1 MKWPLKNLSVN
12 IPDINSPAYFAFR
25 RKYYHHEG
33 IDLYCPLHQEVV
45 AIESGTIVKIDKFTG
60 EHAHPPTSHW
70 NNTWS
75 ILIQGSS
82 GVIGYCELEPFVKE
96 GEQVTEGQSLGRIIP
111 VLKKDKGN
119 GITMLHLEHYA
130 TGTAEHVTWLL
141 NEPQPAQLLN
151 PRPLLERCLNAS
163 LKP

>member
-1 MKWPLKNLSVN
+1 MRWPLANFPQL
-12 IPDINSPAYFAFR
+12 IPLINSPADFAFS

-33 IDLYCPLHQEVV
+33 IDLYCSLHQEVV
-45 AIESGTIVKIDKFTG
+45 AIESGTIVKLDKFTG
-60 EHAHPPTSHW
+60 EHAHPPTCHW

-96 GEQVTEGQSLGRIIP
+96 GDQVTEGQPLGRIIP
-111 VLKKDKGN
+111 VLKRDKGN
-119 GITMLHLEHYA
+119 GTNMLHLELYA

-141 NEPQPAQLLN
+141 SEPQPAQLRN
-151 PRPLLERCLNAS
+151 PRPLLESLLDAS